1 VQLADQLPHN
11 VLSENNEIVGV
22 VVDHCEP
29 NSIGVS
35 AGNAHAEGP
44 SLSRID
50 IELTDEY
57 TRFRELDD
65 LAGLG
70 RIAIDRV
77 AIGGNQITVWRKKQR
92 QRPA

>member
-1 VQLADQLPHN
+1 VRLADQLPGN
-11 VLSENNEIVGV
+11 VPSENDEIVGV

-29 NSIGVS
+29 NSIGVC
-35 AGNAHAEGP
+35 AGDAHTEGP

-50 IELTDEY
+50 IELTDEH

-77 AIGGNQITVWRKKQR
+77 A
-92 QRPA
+92 